1 MYEMY
6 IFSCNVKTATFDSE
20 EAIIRFLRVNDSAI
34 SFLILS
40 TFAFQDAEANVE
52 ILEISE

>member
-1 MYEMY
+1 MY

-52 ILEISE
+52 ILKISE